1 MSERFVELERLLDAS
16 PSRVYRAWSDPDA
29 LTGWFAPDVEGSLA
43 PGARSTLMWPD
54 RSLWIDVLEAEPDRR
69 FRFRWAWLEGDDITT
84 EVRVDLEPRG
94 YGTRLVL
101 RDGPFEL
108 DRQGGLD
115 AWAEAI
121 EGWAESLANLRAQLD
136 FSVDLR
142 RLRGRAGAGPR

>member
-1 MSERFVELERLLDAS
+1 MSERFCRLERLLDAS

-29 LTGWFAPDVEGSLA
+29 ITAWFAPDVAGSLA
-43 PGARSTLMWPD
+43 LGTRSTLMWPE
-54 RSLWIDVLEAEPDRR
+54 RSLWIDVLEQEPDRR
-69 FRFRWAWLEGDDITT
+69 FRFRWAWLEGEDTGT

-108 DRQGGLD
+108 EREGGLD

-121 EGWAESLANLRAQLD
+121 EGWVEALANLRAQLD